1 MTKLATSS
9 RWREKLATVAS
20 MAELEG
26 FAAQSEESFDLSTE
40 DRQAIA
46 RRRAELAKRGRG

>member
-1 MTKLATSS
+1 MTKPTTSR
-9 RWREKLATVAS
+9 RWHEKLATVAS
-20 MAELEG
+20 AAELDG

-46 RRRAELAKRGRG
+46 RRRVEIARKGRK